1 MNTNFT
7 IMTEGQFHKVD
18 SASIGKLLSTENAQ
32 MVKDCTDSLEAVYK
46 YSDVTFTQVSE
57 NYRMIT
63 LFMSNKSTFKTVAVY
78 LIPDENVYTMTILRN
93 NEPKEVHRF
102 KDLAS
107 LVGNL
112 NSEDAQIIS
121 VLNKVF

>member
-18 SASIGKLLSTENAQ
+18 SQSIGKLLSAERAKL
-32 MVKDCTDSLEAVYK
+32 VKDCTDSLEAVYK

-63 LFMSNKSTFKTVAVY
+63 STVSNKGCFKTVSVNIDESEGIY
-78 LIPDENVYTMTILRN
+78 LMTVLENQDRYDR
-93 NEPKEVHRF
+93 RF
-102 KDLAS
+102 ESLAS
-107 LVGNL
+107 LVGIL
-112 NSEDAQIIS
+112 NSEDARIIS
-121 VLNKVF
+121 VMNKAF